1 MKLLGSLC
9 ALFLYGSFG
18 VASGVGD
25 IPREPPPMSLTA
37 ADAAPT
43 ESGLQGGTTVKAAAG
58 STGRRP
64 VVPQEMSDDEKER
77 RREEC
82 ARLYEHC
89 YDWCSKVHKRDVAAL
104 WQCRQD
110 CSDKNTECMKKIP
123 N

>member
-1 MKLLGSLC
+1 MKLLAGLG
-9 ALFLYGSFG
+9 ALFLYGSLG

-25 IPREPPPMSLTA
+25 IQQEPPPPMSLTTMG
-37 ADAAPT
+37 AAPT
-43 ESGLQGGTTVKAAAG
+43 GVVPEGGAAVQAAG

-64 VVPQEMSDDEKER
+64 VMLQEMSDEEKER

-82 ARLYEHC
+82 ATLYEHC
-89 YDWCSKVHKRDVAAL
+89 YDWCGKAHKRGSAAL
-104 WQCRQD
+104 RRCNQE

>member
-1 MKLLGSLC
+1 MKLSAGLG
-9 ALFLYGSFG
+9 ALVLYGSLG

-25 IPREPPPMSLTA
+25 MQQEPPPMSLTA
-37 ADAAPT
+37 ATAAPT
-43 ESGLQGGTTVKAAAG
+43 EAKLEGNAAVQTAAG

-64 VVPQEMSDDEKER
+64 VVPQEMSDEEKER

-89 YDWCSKVHKRDVAAL
+89 YDWCGKAHKRGSEAL
-104 WQCRQD
+104 WRCNRE
-110 CSDKNTECMKKIP
+110 CSDKNAECMKKIP